1 MDPIRIAISGAA
13 GRMGRT
19 VVRTVSREPD
29 MQVVAALDLEHVA
42 GRDAG
47 EVAGV
52 GPLGVPL
59 ITEMAGVVSAAPDV
73 LVEFATGRAVVDHI
87 RAALEAG
94 IRPVVGSTGM
104 TADDIERLGAL
115 AAERRLGA
123 VIAPNFAI
131 GAVLMMEFARMAVT
145 FMPHVEVIEL
155 HHDRKRDAPSGTAI
169 KTARLIAETRS
180 DPPAPPVQEEEM
192 VAGARGG
199 MIEGVRVH
207 SVRLPGLGAHQ
218 EVIFGGPG
226 QTLRIRHDSIGED
239 SFMPGLLLAI
249 RRVRALDGLV
259 YGLEHLLGLR

>member
-1 MDPIRIAISGAA
+1 MAPIRIAISGAA

-42 GRDAG
+42 GHDAG

-52 GPLGVPL
+52 GRLGVL
-59 ITEMAGVVSAAPDV
+59 LTAELENIIAARPDV
-73 LVEFATGRAVVDHI
+73 LVEFATGRAVVDHV

-94 IRPVVGSTGM
+94 VRPVVGSTGM
-104 TADDIERLGAL
+104 TVDDIESLGAL
-115 AAERRLGA
+115 AAQRKTGA

-131 GAVLMMEFARMAVT
+131 GAVLMMEFARAAAR

-155 HHDRKRDAPSGTAI
+155 HHDRKRDAPSGTAM
-169 KTARLIAETRS
+169 KTARLIAEARGGAPT
-180 DPPAPPVQEEEM
+180 PPVQEEEG
-192 VAGARGG
+192 AEGARGG
-199 MIEGVRVH
+199 VVEGVRVH

-226 QTLRIRHDSIGED
+226 QTLRIRHDSISED
-239 SFMPGLLLAI
+239 SFMPGLLLAV
-249 RRVRALDGLV
+249 RRVRELDGLV